1 MGVSADWLTS
11 GVSLEWPFKELQLLT
26 LPHFGSSG
34 FFLLCINIY
43 NHSQSSFTLDE
54 KYDGKF
60 RNLLQVHIATSWSHL
75 QPQGDDV

>member
-34 FFLLCINIY
+34 FFCFVLTFITTVRV
-43 NHSQSSFTLDE
+43 HS
-54 KYDGKF
+54 
-60 RNLLQVHIATSWSHL
+60 H
-75 QPQGDDV
+75 